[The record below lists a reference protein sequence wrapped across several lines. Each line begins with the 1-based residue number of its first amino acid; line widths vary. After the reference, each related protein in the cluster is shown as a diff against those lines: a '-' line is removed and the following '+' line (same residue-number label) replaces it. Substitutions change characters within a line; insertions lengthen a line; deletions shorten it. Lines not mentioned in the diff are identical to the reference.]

1 MIHYLVR
8 VTLRVFVGVVILAT
22 ACSPVPGERLLITSG
37 FTDQIFVLDAHTGR
51 VTDSLSLDRRPGE
64 RDEPHSVTV
73 SPDGSHFYAT
83 LSHGEPS
90 LWKYESDGLRL
101 VGRLTLP
108 TNGASRIR
116 LSPDGLI
123 AAIPDYW
130 LSGGGVKS
138 RVAFVRTDD
147 LTVLANPKLC
157 PAPHDA
163 VFSPSGDRVAVT
175 CPLSDELV
183 IIATAGFI
191 EINRLTIGET
201 GDRPLNAAWMPEGKN
216 LLVTLANG
224 SKALELE
231 INKQIRESSQ
241 IITGSQPAQLAI
253 APGGSTVVVANR
265 GSGSVTITTLD
276 GARSTEI
283 DVPGP
288 HPHGVAFGQDPTVVY
303 VTYEGDTRTL
313 GGVVAIDVDTG
324 EILWRTE
331 VGSFTLGVAVLP

>member
-1 MIHYLVR
+1 ML
-8 VTLRVFVGVVILAT
+8 TT
-22 ACSPVPGERLLITSG
+22 ACSPVPAERLLVTSG
-37 FTDQIFVLDAHTGR
+37 FTDQIFVLDARTGR

-90 LWKYESDGLRL
+90 FWKYESDGLRL

-108 TNGASRIR
+108 ANGASRVR
-116 LSPDGLI
+116 LSPDGSL

-163 VFSPSGDRVAVT
+163 VFSPSGDRVAVI

-183 IIATAGFI
+183 IIKTDGFV
-191 EINRLTIGET
+191 EINRAKIGET
-201 GDRPLNAAWMPEGKN
+201 
-216 LLVTLANG
+216 
-224 SKALELE
+224 
-231 INKQIRESSQ
+231 
-241 IITGSQPAQLAI
+241 
-253 APGGSTVVVANR
+253 
-265 GSGSVTITTLD
+265 
-276 GARSTEI
+276 
-283 DVPGP
+283 
-288 HPHGVAFGQDPTVVY
+288 
-303 VTYEGDTRTL
+303 
-313 GGVVAIDVDTG
+313 
-324 EILWRTE
+324 
-331 VGSFTLGVAVLP
+331 

>member
-1 MIHYLVR
+1 
-8 VTLRVFVGVVILAT
+8 
-22 ACSPVPGERLLITSG
+22 
-37 FTDQIFVLDAHTGR
+37 
-51 VTDSLSLDRRPGE
+51 
-64 RDEPHSVTV
+64 
-73 SPDGSHFYAT
+73 
-83 LSHGEPS
+83 
-90 LWKYESDGLRL
+90 
-101 VGRLTLP
+101 
-108 TNGASRIR
+108 
-116 LSPDGLI
+116 
-123 AAIPDYW
+123 
-130 LSGGGVKS
+130 
-138 RVAFVRTDD
+138 
-147 LTVLANPKLC
+147 
-157 PAPHDA
+157 
-163 VFSPSGDRVAVT
+163 
-175 CPLSDELV
+175 V

-224 SKALELE
+224 SKTLELE
-231 INKQIRESSQ
+231 INRQIRESSQ

>member
-1 MIHYLVR
+1 MIQYLVR
-8 VTLRVFVGVVILAT
+8 VTSRVFVGVVILAT
-22 ACSPVPGERLLITSG
+22 ACSPVPGERLLVTSG
-37 FTDQIFVLDAHTGR
+37 FTDQIFVLDARTGQ

-90 LWKYESDGLRL
+90 FWKYESDGLRL

-108 TNGASRIR
+108 ANGASRVR
-116 LSPDGLI
+116 LSPDGSL

-163 VFSPSGDRVAVT
+163 VFSPSGDRVAVI

-183 IIATAGFI
+183 IIKTDGFV
-191 EINRLTIGET
+191 EINRSKIGES
-201 GDRPLNAAWMPEGKN
+201 GDRPLNAAWMAEGEN
-216 LLVTLANG
+216 LLVALANG
-224 SKALELE
+224 SKLLKLE
-231 INKQIRESSQ
+231 INEDIHESSQ
-241 IITGSQPAQLAI
+241 VITGTQPAQLAV
-253 APGGSTVVVANR
+253 APGGSPVVVANR
-265 GSGSVTITTLD
+265 GSGSVTIITSD

-283 DVPGP
+283 ELPGP

-313 GGVVAIDVDTG
+313 GGVVAIDVGTG
-324 EILWRTE
+324 EMLWRTE